1 MAYGEVAA
9 VGHVGDLVALDVGLH
24 EPLDVPLVVEL
35 GAAHIDGLVAE
46 ERLLHAALPG
56 NGHYK

>member
-9 VGHVGDLVALDVGLH
+9 VGHVGDLVALDAGLH
-24 EPLDVPLVVEL
+24 ELLDFPLVVVP

-46 ERLLHAALPG
+46 MRLLHAA
-56 NGHYK
+56 